1 MNVKVFHRDTCRL
14 CGGRS
19 HDLGLGLTPTP
30 IGDDFVPK
38 ERIDKVQES
47 FSLDLCV
54 CRDCGNVQLLKT
66 LDPEVVYGEYLYT
79 SSTSVGLPEHFQ
91 RYADDVMR
99 YANPSKGALVVELG
113 SNEGAMLRAFKNNGM
128 RVLGIDPAAEIA
140 HSATAAGLETLA
152 TFFSAKLATEIRAK
166 YGAASIV
173 VANNVFAN
181 IDDLADMAEG
191 VRALLAPDG
200 IFVFETSYLLDVVEK
215 NLIDTIFHE
224 HLCYFAV
231 RPLEGYFSRHGMQM
245 INAERVPTKGGSLR
259 GYVQLAGAKRIAAP
273 AVAELKALEMEA
285 GIDRPQALAVLG
297 GRLDK
302 IKRDL
307 LALLDKLRSQD
318 KTIANYGAAV
328 GLTTMIYHFD
338 LADKLNFIVDDNLA
352 KQNTFSPGHH
362 IPVYAPQAM
371 YERKPDYVLILAW
384 RYADNIIKKNQ
395 AYLDQG
401 GHFIIPLPELRIV

>member
-1 MNVKVFHRDTCRL
+1 MPVKVYHRDTCRL

-19 HDLGLGLTPTP
+19 HDLGLSLVPTP

-38 ERIDKVQES
+38 ERLNEAQDS

-54 CRDCGNVQLLKT
+54 CRECGNVQLLKT

-91 RYADDVMR
+91 RYADHIVR
-99 YANPSKGALVVELG
+99 YSNPAKDALVVELG

-128 RVLGIDPAAEIA
+128 RVLGIDPGAEIA
-140 HSATAAGLETLA
+140 RRATAAGLETMPA
-152 TFFSAKLATEIRAK
+152 FFSAKLGTDIRAM

-191 VRALLAPDG
+191 VRTLLDDNG

-224 HLCYFAV
+224 HLSYFAV
-231 RPLEGYFSRHGMQM
+231 KPLEAYFSRHGMQM
-245 INAERVPTKGGSLR
+245 FDAERVPTKGGSLR
-259 GYVQLAGAKRIAAP
+259 GYVQHAGGKHAVMP
-273 AVAELKALEMEA
+273 AVAELKALEEKA
-285 GIDRPQALAVLG
+285 GIDRPQALAALG

-302 IKRDL
+302 IKREL
-307 LALLDKLRSQD
+307 LALLDDLRSKG
-318 KTIANYGAAV
+318 KTIASYGAAV
-328 GLTTMIYHFD
+328 GLTTMIYHFN
-338 LADKLNFIVDDNLA
+338 LADRLSFIVDDSPI

-362 IPVYAPQAM
+362 IPVYAPQAIV
-371 YERKPDYVLILAW
+371 ERKPDYVLILAW
-384 RYADNIIKKNQ
+384 RYADNIIRKNQ

-401 GHFIIPLPELRIV
+401 GHFIIPLPELRVT